1 MKIKTL
7 KKILQF
13 ILFLGIGILLVWIS
27 IKDFQS
33 NDILV
38 IKDCLNNLLN
48 SKSIFF
54 FLSASFLKLLPTT
67 FEDCAIFL

>member
-33 NDILV
+33 SDIQV

-48 SKSIFF
+48 PKSIFF
-54 FLSASFLKLLPTT
+54 LFF
-67 FEDCAIFL
+67 

>member
-33 NDILV
+33 NDIQV

-48 SKSIFF
+48 PKSIFF
-54 FLSASFLKLLPTT
+54 LSLCFLF
-67 FEDCAIFL
+67 